1 MLMMIK
7 CIFIKMK
14 SIFIVACIVLVAS
27 QTADSKLALICHSWR
42 LAGTKPF
49 GKDFRPAKSPID
61 EVFTF
66 AGDGTYEKLLYGQ
79 LKIKGPWKFTSD
91 SSKLAFG
98 VTSMNGSN
106 VQSMPLADS
115 KAVDSIILLSAD
127 TLIDA
132 HIAYFGPDRKYGH
145 DDWYYVRVGE

>member
-1 MLMMIK
+1 MK
-7 CIFIKMK
+7 TIFI
-14 SIFIVACIVLVAS
+14 IACIVLAAVS
-27 QTADSKLALICHSWR
+27 TADSKLALICHSWR

-49 GKDFRPAKSPID
+49 GKDFRPANSPTD
-61 EVFTF
+61 EVLTL

-79 LKIKGPWKFTSD
+79 LKIKGLWKFTSD
-91 SSKLAFG
+91 SSKLVFG

-106 VQSMPLADS
+106 VQSISIDVS
-115 KAVDSIILLSAD
+115 KATDSIIRLSAD

-132 HIAYFGPDRKYGH
+132 HLAYFGPERKYSH